1 MLHRTQKL
9 SRVIKHEKMEIVNKT
24 DTSSEYSAAT
34 NQCLLLSCL
43 LSFAI
48 LVSVDQLIYILPH
61 LLFYLKRN
69 LLLHEKKNFF
79 LMQKNDFFSRNEACD
94 LQKLHNSKKAYP
106 ASMCN

>member
-43 LSFAI
+43 SSFAI

-69 LLLHEKKNFF
+69 LLLHEKIFF
-79 LMQKNDFFSRNEACD
+79 LDAKNDSFSRNEACN